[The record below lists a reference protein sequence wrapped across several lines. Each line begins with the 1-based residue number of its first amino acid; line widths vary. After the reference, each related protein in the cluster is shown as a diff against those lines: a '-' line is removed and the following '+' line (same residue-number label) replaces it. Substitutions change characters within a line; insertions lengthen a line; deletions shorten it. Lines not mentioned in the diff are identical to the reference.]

1 MPLKTRIDATPQFE
15 SLQSASVRTGLS
27 TDFLRNQVAE
37 GRLPAF
43 RVGRGRGLIRVR
55 ITDVDAMLRPIP
67 TVGTLR

>member
-1 MPLKTRIDATPQFE
+1 MPIKTKISTTPEFE

-27 TDFLRNQVAE
+27 TDFLRDQIAQ
-37 GRLPAF
+37 GGLPAF

-55 ITDVDAMLRPIP
+55 VSDVDAMLRPIP